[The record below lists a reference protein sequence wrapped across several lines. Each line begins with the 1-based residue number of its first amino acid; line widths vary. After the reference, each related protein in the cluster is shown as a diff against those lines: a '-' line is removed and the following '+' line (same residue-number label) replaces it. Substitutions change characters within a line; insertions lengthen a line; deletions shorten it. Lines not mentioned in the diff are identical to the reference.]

1 MTGSE
6 DKVLRDLIKL
16 HNFGDGVKELDCFY
30 GISELIEK
38 SEPEKR
44 ILR

>member
-1 MTGSE
+1 MTRSE
-6 DKVLRDLIKL
+6 GKLLRDVIKL
-16 HNFGDGVKELDCFY
+16 YNFGEGVKELDCFY
-30 GISELIEK
+30 GISELIAK